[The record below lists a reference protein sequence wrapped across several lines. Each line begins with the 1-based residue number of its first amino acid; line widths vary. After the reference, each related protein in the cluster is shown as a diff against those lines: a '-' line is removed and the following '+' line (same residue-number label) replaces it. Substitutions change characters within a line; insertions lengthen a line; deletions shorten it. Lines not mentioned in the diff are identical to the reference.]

1 MGDYLRVTDP
11 VGYFVDTTATPT
23 IADGSLL
30 QWDTTNLEVALM
42 AAGSAAKCIG
52 VAEGQ
57 IPIASNIDN
66 TAVGL
71 ENQIKVRAH
80 GEFDFL
86 TTSGDTYEHGLAV
99 ETGAD
104 ALTIKLGTP
113 TAANKVGIVW
123 LPKGESIAGGA
134 GVKVTIKIMPQYVM
148 ES

>member
-1 MGDYLRVTDP
+1 MGDFLRKTDP
-11 VGYFVDTTATPT
+11 IGYKVDPSATPA
-23 IADGSLL
+23 IPDGSLIKWNTSTL
-30 QWDTTNLEVALM
+30 VVALM
-42 AAGSAAKCIG
+42 AAGTAVDCIG

-66 TAVGL
+66 TTGL
-71 ENQIKVRAH
+71 ENILKVRAH
-80 GEFDFL
+80 GEFTFK

-104 ALTIKLGTP
+104 AQTIKLGTP

-123 LPKGESIAGGA
+123 LPGGESIAGGA
-134 GVKVTIKIMPQYVM
+134 GVTISIKIMPQYVM

>member
-1 MGDYLRVTDP
+1 MGEFIRRTDP
-11 VGYFVDTTATPT
+11 VEYFVDITATPT
-23 IADGSLL
+23 IADGSLME
-30 QWDTTNLEVALM
+30 WDATNLEVGLL
-42 AAGSAAKCIG
+42 AAGSAANCIG

-66 TAVGL
+66 TTGL
-71 ENQIKVRAH
+71 ENRIKVRAE
-80 GEFDFL
+80 GEFKFK

-134 GVKVTIKIMPQYVM
+134 GVFVTIKIMPQYVM